1 MLSIVTENLIGS
13 TEIRV
18 LGLALVL
25 WISMYST
32 YWVCGKLFDYK
43 CDIFKKKK
51 KSRRRSWLGF
61 SLWYA
66 LYMSKSSKSKKVEL
80 PKMDDIWAKIK
91 QDQIKN
97 IAYI

>member
-25 WISMYST
+25 WISMYSA

-43 CDIFKKKK
+43 CDIFNIFKKKK
-51 KSRRRSWLGF
+51 KSRRRS
-61 SLWYA
+61 
-66 LYMSKSSKSKKVEL
+66 
-80 PKMDDIWAKIK
+80 
-91 QDQIKN
+91 
-97 IAYI
+97 